1 MRTTI
6 GQYGGY
12 IGVASYINEQESNI
26 QCVFCPTAELRKRRW
41 HIYMRARLVE
51 KESLETTKEVIAQ
64 LRSNGHGGGNESGE
78 LAGGDR
84 QHCER
89 GAEQPQEERD
99 EADVRRGCAWH
110 PIQQLALL
118 VRRIMAAAPSS
129 MKMRPESRRKICRR
143 WRWCRPIRLLM
154 S

>member
-1 MRTTI
+1 MLTSKVNTEKRERERWDWE
-6 GQYGGY
+6 GQRHRLW
-12 IGVASYINEQESNI
+12 IQSN
-26 QCVFCPTAELRKRRW
+26 FR
-41 HIYMRARLVE
+41 
-51 KESLETTKEVIAQ
+51 

-143 WRWCRPIRLLM
+143 WR
-154 S
+154 